1 MLLALPKLASILYQ
15 VSCIKGL
22 ASKNTK
28 YKILNTKYSKAKG
41 FTLIELLVVIGI
53 LTVLLAIVLIAINP
67 AKQFAQA
74 NNTQRRS
81 DVNAIL
87 NAIHQ
92 YTADNK
98 GNLPTGIDSTER
110 TICLTGGTVTCPVNN
125 IDLCAD
131 LVSKYL
137 ADLPRDPK
145 DSVVD
150 PATNGPCTTSPAT
163 DGYNTKYTAKS
174 SATNNRVTVT
184 ATGESEGGTTPTISI
199 TR

>member
-1 MLLALPKLASILYQ
+1 MH
-15 VSCIKGL
+15 
-22 ASKNTK
+22 NTK
-28 YKILNTKYSKAKG
+28 YKIQNTKQGRFPG

-81 DVNAIL
+81 DVNATL

-110 TICLTGGTVTCPVNN
+110 TICLTGGTVTCPANN

-137 ADLPRDPK
+137 AELPRDPK
-145 DSVVD
+145 TGVVD
-150 PATNGPCTTSPAT
+150 PATNGPCASGT
-163 DGYNTKYTAKS
+163 DGYDTKYTVKS
-174 SATNNRVTVT
+174 SAANNRVTVT
-184 ATGESEGGTTPTISI
+184 ATGESEGGTTPIISI

>member
-1 MLLALPKLASILYQ
+1 MTFHLPKFVHSSRFTVHGKLPS
-15 VSCIKGL
+15 VNGEHKTPNRKS
-22 ASKNTK
+22 S
-28 YKILNTKYSKAKG
+28 KG

-53 LTVLLAIVLIAINP
+53 LTVLLAIVLIAVNP

-92 YTADNK
+92 YAADNK
-98 GNLPTGIDSTER
+98 GNIPAGIGASATPICEDG
-110 TICLTGGTVTCPVNN
+110 TITCTSGV
-125 IDLCAD
+125 DLCTT

-137 ADLPRDPK
+137 ADIPKDPK
-145 DSVVD
+145 DGEVD
-150 PATNGPCTTSPAT
+150 PATNGPCASGT
-163 DGYNTKYTAKS
+163 DSYDTKYTVLKGA
-174 SATNNRVTVT
+174 NNRITVT
-184 ATGESEGGTTPTISI
+184 ATGEDEGGTTPTISI